1 MKGSAVTV
9 NHLPSCAILTAATG
23 LTVVSLYVQH
33 LINISMR
40 TLVVGPTNLKS
51 LVISRKG

>member
-1 MKGSAVTV
+1 MTV

-40 TLVVGPTNLKS
+40 TLVVGLTHLKS